1 MPIDL
6 SKIESNE
13 LTNNMNKRRL
23 NLVYLVGTP
32 ELVVKSFETKN
43 DTFTTLRTR
52 LKPNKKMPCDYQMKS
67 ICLELH

>member
-1 MPIDL
+1 MPIEL

-23 NLVYLVGTP
+23 NLVYLAGTP

-43 DTFTTLRTR
+43 DTFTTSRTH
-52 LKPNKKMPCDYQMKS
+52 LQDFNQIKKCHATTK
-67 ICLELH
+67 